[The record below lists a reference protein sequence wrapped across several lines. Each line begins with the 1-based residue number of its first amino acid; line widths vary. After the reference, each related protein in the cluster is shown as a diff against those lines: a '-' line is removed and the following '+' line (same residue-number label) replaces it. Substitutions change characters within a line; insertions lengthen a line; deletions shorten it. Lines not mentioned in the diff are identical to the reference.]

1 MLIAGL
7 TVGLLQENCYIL
19 GCEETMRGV
28 LIDPGTAR
36 AHF

>member
-19 GCEETMRGV
+19 GCEETMRGC
-28 LIDPGTAR
+28 P
-36 AHF
+36 H